1 MKTRTDALVS
11 PNKNARAILLEFFE
25 EHPTRSAVII
35 FIAYLIVSTL
45 FGLTAKSFFPQSQPE
60 FVALIGL
67 ALVVAVVLSA
77 LGWWKAA
84 GFNFPSEWRDAHL
97 MWIPFIV
104 VLVLPF
110 LMGIKTSDWST
121 FFYLLIAYALTGF
134 MEEGLMRGIV
144 MRVLKS
150 TGANRSV
157 IISALL
163 FGLMHIG
170 NLLYRNP
177 AIVFAQMLGAFVHG
191 IGLGAIRLRTNTIWF
206 PVILHG
212 LHDLALK
219 YTNFPAI
226 PLDVVQVTLLMVYG
240 IYLLRGW
247 KNPETA
253 NG

>member
-104 VLVLPF
+104 V
-110 LMGIKTSDWST
+110 
-121 FFYLLIAYALTGF
+121 
-134 MEEGLMRGIV
+134 
-144 MRVLKS
+144 
-150 TGANRSV
+150 
-157 IISALL
+157 
-163 FGLMHIG
+163 
-170 NLLYRNP
+170 
-177 AIVFAQMLGAFVHG
+177 
-191 IGLGAIRLRTNTIWF
+191 
-206 PVILHG
+206 
-212 LHDLALK
+212 
-219 YTNFPAI
+219 
-226 PLDVVQVTLLMVYG
+226 
-240 IYLLRGW
+240 
-247 KNPETA
+247 
-253 NG
+253 